1 MIHAWL
7 ILHAATAKNAPTLVF
22 FHGNAGNIGLRLP
35 NAVQMYHNLECNI
48 LMVEYRGYGDS
59 DNAKPNE
66 AGLKLDSEAA
76 LRFIK
81 GNASVDQSKIF
92 LFGRSLGG
100 AVAFHLAQYAQST
113 PGMEIAG
120 MIVENTFLSIS
131 TMVDHLMPFVAP
143 IKGLVLRIGWYSE
156 QIAPLLDKTPVLYL
170 AGGKD
175 ELVPHS
181 HMKALY
187 QLSSSKAGSLA
198 RMHVVE
204 KGTHNETWMQ
214 GGKKYWE
221 KIERFFAEVRAFQQ
235 NGYRASMSSMEDVP
249 LDNSSGVDVGMGGG
263 DDTAAAAS
271 SSIPIMPTNILD
283 MAKEASQKVMSGTT
297 TATKTSDKK
306 KE

>member
-1 MIHAWL
+1 
-7 ILHAATAKNAPTLVF
+7 
-22 FHGNAGNIGLRLP
+22 
-35 NAVQMYHNLECNI
+35 
-48 LMVEYRGYGDS
+48 MVEYRGYGDS

-66 AGLKLDSEAA
+66 AGLKLDAEAA

-81 GNASVDQSKIF
+81 SHSGVDQSKIF

-113 PGMEIAG
+113 AGMEIAG

-170 AGGKD
+170 AGGND

-198 RMHVVE
+198 RLHVVE
-204 KGTHNETWMQ
+204 NGTHNETWMQ

-221 KIERFFAEVRAFQQ
+221 KINRFFAEVRAFQQ
-235 NGYRASMSSMEDVP
+235 NGYRESISSMEDVS
-249 LDNSSGVDVGMGGG
+249 LGGGDVDVGMGGG
-263 DDTAAAAS
+263 DNES
-271 SSIPIMPTNILD
+271 SSIPIMPTNILG
-283 MAKEASQKVMSGTT
+283 MAKEASQKVMGA